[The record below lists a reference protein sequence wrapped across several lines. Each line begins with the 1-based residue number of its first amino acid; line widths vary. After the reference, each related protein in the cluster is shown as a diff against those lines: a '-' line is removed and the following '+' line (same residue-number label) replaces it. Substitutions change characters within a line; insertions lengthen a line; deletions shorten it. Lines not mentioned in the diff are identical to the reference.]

1 MPGAVETSGKCRRG
15 RYLDPRLPRPPHRPD
30 SNKDRVVQSNQRQ
43 QSHSDSPDPTKF
55 ILGRAAAYGLSSPS
69 CMCVRIHGTS
79 SQSLPQLFS
88 FLKIYSLDSFLVAEP
103 ISVLELHEYDR
114 VGTERVGMSLQYV
127 PGSMHPRPSSRS
139 ARLTYAEVALVRQ
152 D

>member
-1 MPGAVETSGKCRRG
+1 MGQASPQGKIALGLGEYRNRIASREQNVTYLHQFSTLQPTAIFLTEIPPHFTYFYDKVVCKFSNHNIEVGAISVADETSGKCRRG

-69 CMCVRIHGTS
+69 CMCVR
-79 SQSLPQLFS
+79 
-88 FLKIYSLDSFLVAEP
+88 
-103 ISVLELHEYDR
+103 
-114 VGTERVGMSLQYV
+114 
-127 PGSMHPRPSSRS
+127 MH
-139 ARLTYAEVALVRQ
+139 
-152 D
+152 